1 MVVKIINII
10 FEVYMI
16 FIIIYAVGSWFP
28 QLREYRFYQLIEKVV
43 EPPLSLL
50 RKFIPPI
57 GGIDIT
63 PAILIFI
70 LYAIQRLLI
79 SRL

>member
-1 MVVKIINII
+1 MIIKIISILFDI
-10 FEVYMI
+10 YMI

-28 QLREYRFYQLIEKVV
+28 QMREYRFYQIIERLV
-43 EPPLSLL
+43 EPPLNIL

-70 LYAIQRLLI
+70 LFFIQRLI
-79 SRL
+79 VSKF

>member
-1 MVVKIINII
+1 MIIKLISI
-10 FEVYMI
+10 LFDIYMI
-16 FIIIYAVGSWFP
+16 FILIYAVGSWFP
-28 QLREYRFYQLIEKVV
+28 QMREYRFYQIIEKLV

-70 LYAIQRLLI
+70 LFALQRI
-79 SRL
+79 IVSRF

>member
-1 MVVKIINII
+1 MIVKLISLLFDI
-10 FEVYMI
+10 YMI
-16 FIIIYAVGSWFP
+16 FVLIYAVGSWFP
-28 QLREYRFYQLIEKVV
+28 QMREYRFYQIIERLV

-50 RKFIPPI
+50 RRVIPPI

-70 LYAIQRLLI
+70 LFAIQRI
-79 SRL
+79 IVSKF